1 MADRVVPGPV
11 DSSASIREAV
21 CIHTKKI
28 YSGCRDK
35 DCIEDLRV
43 FPTVSSRAYIDAAFS
58 IRPGSAELLYTA
70 VNVEEIT
77 FNRGYYT
84 VDVTYFYKVTGEAF
98 PGNNTVTG
106 LAVFDKRV
114 ILFGSEGNAKI
125 FSSQLRENAPDP
137 QLMRKNNLPVAVAET
152 ADFKREERRLFLPF
166 FRPSPWQNGLAAV

>member
-11 DSSASIREAV
+11 DSSACIREAV

-84 VDVTYFYKVTGEAF
+84 VDAQGAKAIIEAAR
-98 PGNNTVTG
+98 P
-106 LAVFDKRV
+106 RCV
-114 ILFGSEGNAKI
+114 IPMHVKTKGCGYPI
-125 FSSQLRENAPDP
+125 APVD
-137 QLMRKNNLPVAVAET
+137 A
-152 ADFKREERRLFLPF
+152 FLEAMGVP
-166 FRPSPWQNGLAAV
+166 GLAAAAALDTADDAQGVVLLAPQADAL